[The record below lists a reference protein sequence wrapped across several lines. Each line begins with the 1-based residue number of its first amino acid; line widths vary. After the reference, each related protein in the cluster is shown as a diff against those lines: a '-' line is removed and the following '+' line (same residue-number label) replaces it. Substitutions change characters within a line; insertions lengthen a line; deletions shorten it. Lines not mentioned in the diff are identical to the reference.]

1 MGHLFALCANGV
13 PFFYFIIGVYSEAI
27 PVIFFMHMI
36 RVAINGFGRIGRLFF
51 RQAFGDP
58 NIEIVAINDLGSVEN
73 LAYLLAHDTTYR
85 GYGKNVRADAQKG
98 ILSVDGKEVKF
109 LQQKDPLQL
118 PWKDLNVD
126 VVLES
131 TGIFESFEKAKVH
144 IDAGAKHVLIT
155 APAKDEDGPAG
166 QTVLMGINGEVAK
179 TYSVTSNA
187 SCTTNGASPVIA
199 VLSGDPGIVKA
210 ILTTVHAYTS
220 TQSIVDGPVRGD
232 DYRRGRAG
240 AQNIVPSTTGAAIAV
255 TRVVPELVGKFDGI
269 AIRVPVVTGS
279 LVDVTFVAKRKTT
292 PEEINDILKQAAAQP
307 RWQGILGVTDEQ
319 LVSSDIIGMPYASLV
334 DARLTKV
341 IDGDLVKVSAWYDN
355 EWGYTTTLVK
365 HVLALV

>member
-1 MGHLFALCANGV
+1 
-13 PFFYFIIGVYSEAI
+13 
-27 PVIFFMHMI
+27 MI

-51 RQAFGDP
+51 RQAFENP
-58 NIEIVAINDLGSVEN
+58 NIDIVAINDLGSVEN

-85 GYGKNVRADAQKG
+85 AYDKEVRADVARG
-98 ILSVDGKEVKF
+98 VVVIDGKEIQF

-118 PWKDLNVD
+118 PWKDLAID

-155 APAKDEDGPAG
+155 APAKDNDGPAG
-166 QTVLMGINGEVAK
+166 RTVLMGINGEIAK
-179 TYSVTSNA
+179 DFSVTSNA
-187 SCTTNGASPVIA
+187 SCTTNGASPMMA
-199 VLSGDPGIVKA
+199 VLSENPGIVKA

-220 TQSIVDGPVRGD
+220 TQSVVDGPVKGD
-232 DYRRGRAG
+232 DWRRGRSA

-255 TRVVPELVGKFDGI
+255 TRALPELAGKFDGI

-279 LVDVTFVAKRKTT
+279 LVDVTFVSKRQTT
-292 PEEINDILKQAAAQP
+292 VEEINTILKNAAQEP

-334 DARLTKV
+334 DTRLTKV

-355 EWGYTTTLVK
+355 EWGYTTTLIK
-365 HVLALV
+365 HVLALA